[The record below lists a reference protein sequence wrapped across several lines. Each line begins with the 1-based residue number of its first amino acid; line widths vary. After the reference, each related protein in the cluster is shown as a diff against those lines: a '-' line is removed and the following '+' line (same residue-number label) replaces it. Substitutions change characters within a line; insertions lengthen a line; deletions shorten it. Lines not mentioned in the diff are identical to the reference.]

1 MNKIFKTKYD
11 VTTGQTKVVS
21 ELANNRQVA
30 SRVEAAGSQPK
41 CGGFFGGMLGAFKV
55 LPLALVMAGILGVNN
70 LSFAADYIEVDSTK
84 VGPNNYYIQHNLG
97 NDSVHL
103 YGWNYKKFG
112 GEYKNFIQTILIG
125 SGASIGASS
134 ATAIGYKANAR
145 SDATVAIGREVN
157 SSGTQSV
164 ALGDKANASGEQSVA
179 MGADTN
185 AMGYASISIGGDD
198 VGASK
203 DQYKYARALSQ
214 TVWEL
219 YRDNKS
225 NFNNADNYAT
235 TSQNTYQQYLADGRK
250 SYSQNFA
257 RGRGAISIGAR
268 TIAYG
273 DGATALGTLS
283 IAKGNYATSIGTAS
297 GALGNSSIAL
307 GNETYIYSNN
317 SVGLG
322 SEIQVAADGAMAFGY
337 QAYSGGQ
344 GSVAIGR
351 QVLAN
356 VGFKEQQDKNDMK
369 ALYQKES
376 KSVMSDL
383 YAIDNF
389 QANSKNVFV
398 PDTTLEQG
406 SEIHKINKNRK
417 AGGIAIGEYVAA
429 LGTNTQAI
437 GRMAIADGDQSTA
450 IGAYAYTKEGKS
462 ISFGYGAKT
471 LQSESVAIGPHATVL
486 GRKSIALG
494 NNAFINKRGSDEIS
508 NAIAIG
514 NESEAD
520 FNNSV
525 ALGYRSTTKYF
536 HNGDKKTAALSGDSA
551 MDLDGYVPEGSSYEI
566 ANDKAA
572 GIVSV
577 GGWDNSR
584 QSQVRGKKNSAVGL
598 RRIVNVAPG
607 ALDSDVATV
616 GQLKALNYVKREGL
630 VVYYTVKDDGKVI
643 KLTKDSNGNFYEV
656 NTATGEPLKDS
667 QPVDKSKVLV
677 GAKGANEVIGS
688 QDLGDKIRFGH
699 LEKGEITAT
708 SDQAITGNQLHQ
720 LGSSILG
727 LTVNN
732 SDKTKFDTV
741 QFEAVN
747 VTDPKDKSGVT
758 TNFKDALTKAIGAIN
773 RGYKFSADQINGTDN
788 NTPFYLGATIEIKAG
803 DVTKSGNTTEKY
815 LSKNLKTE
823 FKNDSS
829 KATFTIGLKDD
840 PEFKTVKLTGDPT
853 DNQHAVNKAY
863 VDNKLQNVSTNLHF
877 LSVQGTDKGAGSNY
891 NNDGAKGTHSVAIG
905 VKASATASATSG
917 IAIGYNAKSDA
928 KNAVVIGTNVSI
940 DVPNSFVLGSNN
952 TVTQNFKDTNGAVVV
967 IGSGTK
973 LVESKSSIAIG
984 AVYKVHQ
991 GKADGTLIEN
1001 AAWTASIG
1009 NKNKIKNGTDIVALG
1024 NNIQALDNTDEM
1036 SSNGTKIANNDLI
1049 LIGNASKAT
1058 SAKESVIIGAKAE
1071 AELKAKQ
1078 AVIIGH
1084 SAKAE
1089 TNAVGAV
1096 AIGQGATVK
1105 TDAGNSIALGQGSEA
1120 TAKEE
1125 AKKDATVS
1133 FDSTNIK
1140 FKWTRGVSSNSG
1152 DKKSVLSIGKQN
1164 NERIIKHVAA
1174 GAVDNN
1180 STDAINGSQLYAV
1193 ADEFSKLAVNVLG
1206 AEVEEASKTG
1216 FKKSNFEVAKYNGKT
1231 TASTPTEMTFKEAI
1245 AQNTTAI
1252 NKGFIFGVGDSN
1264 NEQGTH
1270 YLGDKLIIKAGAV
1283 DKPSTTQDGGYV
1295 SDNIKTAYLPS
1306 KKEIVIGIK
1315 ESPSFK
1321 NVLITEEIPE
1331 NTSADPKKN
1340 TYDNYAVN
1348 KKYLDKRLENVGSNF
1363 TVKGD
1368 TPKDGKNT
1376 SLEINKDNN
1385 VLTIN
1390 GGSNI
1395 TTAVDKGSKK
1405 LTVSLN
1411 KALTGIKTIEL
1422 KDDNGSHSKTI
1433 AINNKGDLVV
1443 REENGKQQD
1452 VENKIITEKNIGNQT
1467 ITYKS
1472 NGGGQKVKADN
1483 KEINEYTVKLSEG
1496 FDFHKS
1502 ENITVEI
1509 EDNGK
1514 ITHKLNNN
1522 LKEIDSIQ
1530 SGKDAKGAKI
1540 SFTSTNPTNNSNEVK
1555 DKIEF
1560 TLGNTNGG
1568 DPTKFT
1574 FSEAGLDLG
1583 NKQINNIASGIG
1595 TGDATTSNI
1604 EKVLSGQFD
1613 GSSNGQSANDISKNA
1628 VNVKDL
1634 SDVAKAIIGKGLT
1647 FKGNKLTASVDG
1659 KQTQEQATLQLG
1671 GTVTIES
1678 SESVNG
1684 KSKSP
1689 DGNEQPAKDDDIKI
1703 SVKPSDTD
1711 NSKDKV
1717 TLTLELNKATSV
1729 KADDE
1734 RVVTSSAVA
1743 NEFSKINK
1751 TIKDKADA
1759 GLKFKGNDNKEIHK
1773 KLSDTLEIVGKGL
1786 NKNQTTKFNGTNGNI
1801 AVKEN
1806 KGKLEISLNRDL
1818 KGIKSISD
1826 SKNKNIATE
1835 IRFNSKNDTNSI
1847 SNSLITNLT
1856 ISSNG
1861 GTFEFNRKGLHIN
1874 NKQITGLRSGLLE
1887 KHNGQDR
1894 ERKDLNYLI
1903 GDEFKNSSI
1912 QTHAVNVGDLAKIS
1926 KEIVEKG
1933 YKYVADIPSNNG
1945 NATSI
1950 ELGSTISI
1958 VKWTDT
1964 PASGTGQPA
1973 VKYTG
1978 DNLTTRYTYDGG
1990 NAKIEIG
1997 FKDAPEFRKVTL
2009 SKQTYGDSEIGNED
2023 VITKSYLEQALN
2035 SFKFNVAYDNKT
2047 VQIGRGDT
2055 LKFVKGQNIQVS
2067 LDDKKAGAT
2076 PAAPAPTPTDT
2087 ATASTTPTAPASGAT
2102 GGAGST
2108 SPTVAGSSSGGT
2120 NGDSAGKVVAS
2131 NTPTT
2136 TPTTTP
2142 PTTTAVV
2149 TIGTTEDLKN
2159 IKSISNGEKAKIALD
2174 KESNTIKFT
2183 SGATSEDVTLRGSKL
2198 SGVSEIN
2205 KAEGK
2210 GALKLADST
2219 ATLESASGNSNV
2231 ALENNEATITAG
2243 KDKGSLKLEADKATL
2258 TSAKDGSSLA
2268 LAKDS
2273 ATVKVDDKATFTFN
2287 KNGLD
2292 LGSNKI
2298 TALASGLGLQDNA
2311 SGSGDSDPNKSII
2324 DNVLAGDP
2332 DKGKTEDKNKIA
2344 NNAVNVKDLSTVAK
2358 ALMDKGL
2365 TFQGNDGKEVHKKL
2379 GETLSIKGEGAVGE
2393 TATDNI
2399 VVRAKE
2405 GELQIGL
2412 TKNIRN
2418 IDTISIAGT
2427 GDNSGKDVFIDAE
2440 GMTTT
2445 AQLEDGTVLV
2455 NNQTAEGVSTIAKKE
2470 DGSILVNNQ
2479 TAEANILSNGKN
2491 TTEVKAGEVAIKDK
2505 AGKDVVSLKVAKGED
2520 GQDGKGAT
2528 LAFTKGADD
2537 KGTGTITGLKDLDAT
2552 SDGTSAANKNYV
2564 DEKVSDLDSNR
2575 PFNFYIQEGKEY
2587 TKVVKGRDGKFYDPK
2602 DLEGAKYDG
2611 SKYVT
2616 KDGETIET
2624 SLSTEDKVI
2633 IRAEPTTTPI
2643 GISNVKSGLGIS
2655 ELGEAEKQ
2663 QLTQAVEDKKN
2674 KVSESEKALAQTTAD
2689 VKSKQQAL
2697 TEKTNE
2703 LSQVASERPVL
2714 LMQKADLEQ
2723 QLKGLGAS
2731 DPRRATAQEALS
2743 KVEDILKQN
2752 DQKSIEIAKEVKTTS
2767 ENLDKAKVA
2776 LADSV
2781 LNTYKAQQDLAN
2793 AKEALR
2799 NREFG
2804 VDKVQALLSDNSGI
2818 AEDNVAT
2825 IKDVKALAKAG
2836 LSFEGNDGK
2845 RLHKDLSE
2853 TLTIKGEGEF
2863 NSTET
2868 AKGNIK
2874 VEANGSGLEVKL
2886 SDKLQNLTSVETKK
2900 DSDGRSATLLSKG
2913 VMVNNDTTKEQALFS
2928 ENRLAFFKDGAL
2940 GLNLD
2945 GKSRALK
2952 VGEKAIISINDKG
2965 EALVS
2970 DLNEFSSGMTITNK
2984 NYVDTKNNELRTQL
2998 NNTDRTLRAGIAG
3011 SNAAAGLAS
3020 VSMPGKSMLAIS
3032 AAGYGGENAVAIGYS
3047 RMSDNGKIMLQLQGN
3062 RNSRGKAAG
3071 SVSIG
3076 YQW

>member
-11 VTTGQTKVVS
+11 ITTGQTKVVS

-30 SRVEAAGSQPK
+30 SRVEGASVGVGQPK

-55 LPLALVMAGILGVNN
+55 LPLALLMAGIFGVNN
-70 LSFAADYIEVDSTK
+70 LSFAVDYIEVDSTK
-84 VGPNNYYIQHNLG
+84 VGPNNYYIQNNLG

-103 YGWNYKKFG
+103 YGWNYKKSS

-145 SDATVAIGREVN
+145 SNATVAIGREVN

-225 NFNNADNYAT
+225 NFNNANNYAT
-235 TSQNTYQQYLADGRK
+235 TSQNTYQQYLADNRK
-250 SYSQNFA
+250 AYSQNFA

-616 GQLKALNYVKREGL
+616 GQLKALQYVKNEGL

-643 KLTKDSNGNFYEV
+643 KLVKDPQGKFYPV
-656 NTATGEPLKDS
+656 DTRTGEPMITEAAVTKD
-667 QPVDKSKVLV
+667 DVLV
-677 GAKGANEVIGS
+677 GAKGANEKIGT

-699 LEKGEITAT
+699 LKDGKISEN
-708 SDQAITGNQLHQ
+708 SDQAITGSQLKNV
-720 LGSSILG
+720 GDILG
-727 LTVNN
+727 ISVNTDN
-732 SDKTKFDTV
+732 TKFDNPSFITLEYEGSKKQPKTKFKDAVDDLITAVNKGLVIAGDAEKGTITLGSTLTIKAGNTTVTDKTTKTTTEYKSDNIRTAYVNKSNELLIGLKENPTFKKVSLEAEQTFDPDSSKNTVKDKKELITKGYLDGALANVATSFNVAGDEGHQFTVKSTLNIKGADSTAQSAGTTSTTHKNITTKASSDTLEIALNEDIKEV
-741 QFEAVN
+741 NSISGKEVAAGKQSNGKKVKSEIVFNDKSAGTKINTNVVIKSNGATFTFDRTGLTLSGKQIKGITSGLGINSNADISKNGNKTTIENVLSGNPDNGNSSQTNADKLSMKAVN
-747 VTDPKDKSGVT
+747 VQDLSTI
-758 TNFKDALTKAIGAIN
+758 AKAIID
-773 RGYKFSADQINGTDN
+773 K
-788 NTPFYLGATIEIKAG
+788 
-803 DVTKSGNTTEKY
+803 
-815 LSKNLKTE
+815 
-823 FKNDSS
+823 
-829 KATFTIGLKDD
+829 GLK
-840 PEFKTVKLTGDPT
+840 F
-853 DNQHAVNKAY
+853 
-863 VDNKLQNVSTNLHF
+863 
-877 LSVQGTDKGAGSNY
+877 QG
-891 NNDGAKGTHSVAIG
+891 ND
-905 VKASATASATSG
+905 
-917 IAIGYNAKSDA
+917 
-928 KNAVVIGTNVSI
+928 
-940 DVPNSFVLGSNN
+940 
-952 TVTQNFKDTNGAVVV
+952 
-967 IGSGTK
+967 
-973 LVESKSSIAIG
+973 
-984 AVYKVHQ
+984 
-991 GKADGTLIEN
+991 
-1001 AAWTASIG
+1001 
-1009 NKNKIKNGTDIVALG
+1009 
-1024 NNIQALDNTDEM
+1024 
-1036 SSNGTKIANNDLI
+1036 
-1049 LIGNASKAT
+1049 
-1058 SAKESVIIGAKAE
+1058 
-1071 AELKAKQ
+1071 
-1078 AVIIGH
+1078 
-1084 SAKAE
+1084 
-1089 TNAVGAV
+1089 
-1096 AIGQGATVK
+1096 
-1105 TDAGNSIALGQGSEA
+1105 
-1120 TAKEE
+1120 
-1125 AKKDATVS
+1125 
-1133 FDSTNIK
+1133 
-1140 FKWTRGVSSNSG
+1140 
-1152 DKKSVLSIGKQN
+1152 
-1164 NERIIKHVAA
+1164 
-1174 GAVDNN
+1174 
-1180 STDAINGSQLYAV
+1180 
-1193 ADEFSKLAVNVLG
+1193 
-1206 AEVEEASKTG
+1206 
-1216 FKKSNFEVAKYNGKT
+1216 
-1231 TASTPTEMTFKEAI
+1231 
-1245 AQNTTAI
+1245 
-1252 NKGFIFGVGDSN
+1252 
-1264 NEQGTH
+1264 
-1270 YLGDKLIIKAGAV
+1270 
-1283 DKPSTTQDGGYV
+1283 
-1295 SDNIKTAYLPS
+1295 
-1306 KKEIVIGIK
+1306 
-1315 ESPSFK
+1315 
-1321 NVLITEEIPE
+1321 
-1331 NTSADPKKN
+1331 
-1340 TYDNYAVN
+1340 
-1348 KKYLDKRLENVGSNF
+1348 
-1363 TVKGD
+1363 
-1368 TPKDGKNT
+1368 
-1376 SLEINKDNN
+1376 
-1385 VLTIN
+1385 
-1390 GGSNI
+1390 
-1395 TTAVDKGSKK
+1395 
-1405 LTVSLN
+1405 
-1411 KALTGIKTIEL
+1411 
-1422 KDDNGSHSKTI
+1422 
-1433 AINNKGDLVV
+1433 
-1443 REENGKQQD
+1443 
-1452 VENKIITEKNIGNQT
+1452 
-1467 ITYKS
+1467 
-1472 NGGGQKVKADN
+1472 
-1483 KEINEYTVKLSEG
+1483 
-1496 FDFHKS
+1496 
-1502 ENITVEI
+1502 
-1509 EDNGK
+1509 
-1514 ITHKLNNN
+1514 
-1522 LKEIDSIQ
+1522 
-1530 SGKDAKGAKI
+1530 
-1540 SFTSTNPTNNSNEVK
+1540 
-1555 DKIEF
+1555 
-1560 TLGNTNGG
+1560 
-1568 DPTKFT
+1568 
-1574 FSEAGLDLG
+1574 
-1583 NKQINNIASGIG
+1583 
-1595 TGDATTSNI
+1595 
-1604 EKVLSGQFD
+1604 
-1613 GSSNGQSANDISKNA
+1613 ANDISVKLGGTLKIIGEKTATTTSGTASTTTTMTTAPDNITVAKKNGTNGTA
-1628 VNVKDL
+1628 DTLEIKL
-1634 SDVAKAIIGKGLT
+1634 SDNLKGIKSVANSDTKIELNNGSGGSGSNAKSIVFTSGASKAVTLTGDKFSGVSEISSKDSKSKLTLGADKATVELENGKSKLELKDNEATITAGTDAGSIKINNNGNKKIELSPESGATLTLEKDTTNGGTHVKATGLSTVGLSDDNALIFKNGSDKSAELKVGSTTYNFTETGLDLAGKPITNLGSGLDQKTAASGRQDLDELLKLVATEQPQNAGTSNDGKLNKAINAGDLLHVAKGLMDKGLT
-1647 FKGNKLTASVDG
+1647 FKGNTG
-1659 KQTQEQATLQLG
+1659 NEFTRQLG
-1671 GTVTIES
+1671 ATVTIKGDGTDLTSKAE
-1678 SESVNG
+1678 NG
-1684 KSKSP
+1684 T
-1689 DGNEQPAKDDDIKI
+1689 I
-1703 SVKPSDTD
+1703 TF
-1711 NSKDKV
+1711 
-1717 TLTLELNKATSV
+1717 ELNKSDKVSASDQ
-1729 KADDE
+1729 K
-1734 RVVTSSAVA
+1734 VVTSKAVA
-1743 NEFSKINK
+1743 EKLQEYTSTATLGKDFLKVTGENIGNDETSKAEGRKKFGGNVGIAE
-1751 TIKDKADA
+1751 IKLGDTEKSSTELVQADA
-1759 GLKFKGNDNKEIHK
+1759 VIKYLKGTGTDSVKISDSTKTMAKGNHSISIGHEAVSENESAIAIGYGANAKNRNALALGRDSEVLGEHATAIGFQNKVSGNHSGAFGKQNTVKGEHSYAVGAYNEIGGEHTYVLGSSVTTDDKVKNAVILGNQSTGVSDAVSVGSADKQRRIVYVAAPKNQYDAVNKQYVDGLGLNFKGNDNKEIHK
-1773 KLSDTLEIVGKGL
+1773 KLSQTLEIVGKGL
-1786 NKNQTTKFNGTNGNI
+1786 NKNQTAKFNGTNGNI
-1801 AVKEN
+1801 AVINN
-1806 KGKLEISLNRDL
+1806 KQNKLEISLNRDL

-1847 SNSLITNLT
+1847 SNSLTNNLT

-1887 KHNGQDR
+1887 KHNGNDS
-1894 ERKDLNYLI
+1894 ERKGLDDLI
-1903 GDEFKNSSI
+1903 GENFDKSSI
-1912 QTHAVNVGDLAKIS
+1912 KTHAVNVGDLAKIS

-1933 YKYVADIPSNNG
+1933 YKYKADMPSG
-1945 NATSI
+1945 NSNDTSI
-1950 ELGSTISI
+1950 KLGSTISI

-1973 VKYTG
+1973 VTVGTGTTSQTQAVKYTG
-1978 DNLTTRYTYDGG
+1978 DNLTTRYTYDSSNG

-1997 FKDAPEFRKVTL
+1997 FKDAPKFSKVTL
-2009 SKQTYGDSEIGNED
+2009 SQDQTYGNGSSVENNDLIS
-2023 VITKSYLEQALN
+2023 KSYLDAALKD
-2035 SFKFNVAYDNKT
+2035 FKFNVEYGGKK
-2047 VQIGRGDT
+2047 VQIGRDDT
-2055 LKFVKGQNIQVS
+2055 LKFVGSQNIQVIS
-2067 LDDKKAGAT
+2067 DDKKAGAT

-2087 ATASTTPTAPASGAT
+2087 ATASTTPTAPASDAT

-2120 NGDSAGKVVAS
+2120 NGDSAGTAVAS
-2131 NTPTT
+2131 STPTS
-2136 TPTTTP
+2136 
-2142 PTTTAVV
+2142 TTTAVV

-2159 IKSISNGEKAKIALD
+2159 IKSISNGDKAKIALD

-2183 SGATSEDVTLRGSKL
+2183 SGATPEDVTLTGSTL

-2205 KAEGK
+2205 KADDK
-2210 GALKLADST
+2210 GALKLTKNS
-2219 ATLESASGNSNV
+2219 ATLESASDNSNV

-2298 TALASGLGLQDNA
+2298 TALASGLSLQDNA
-2311 SGSGDSDPNKSII
+2311 SGSGDSDPNKII

-2332 DKGKTEDKNKIA
+2332 DEGKTKDKIA

-2358 ALMDKGL
+2358 ALMEKGL

-2479 TAEANILSNGKN
+2479 TAEANILSNGKH

-2505 AGKDVVSLKVAKGED
+2505 SGQEIVSLKVAEGEN

-2528 LAFTKGADD
+2528 LAFAKDGEN
-2537 KGTGTITGLKDLDAT
+2537 GTGVIMGLKDLDAT
-2552 SDGTSAANKNYV
+2552 ADGSSAANKNYV
-2564 DEKVSDLDSNR
+2564 DEKMSDLDSNR
-2575 PFNFYIQEGKEY
+2575 PFDFYIQEGKEY
-2587 TKVVKGRDGKFYDPK
+2587 TKVVKGRDGKFYDPE
-2602 DLEGAKYDG
+2602 LLQGAKYDVD
-2611 SKYVT
+2611 SKKYIAQDGQEVT
-2616 KDGETIET
+2616 PE
-2624 SLSTEDKVI
+2624 SDKVI
-2633 IRAEPTTTPI
+2633 IRAEPTTAPI
-2643 GISNVKSGLGIS
+2643 GINNVASGLGIS
-2655 ELGEAEKQ
+2655 AIE
-2663 QLTQAVEDKKN
+2663 
-2674 KVSESEKALAQTTAD
+2674 ESEKQSLTKTIEEKKAELEKTDTALQTAKD
-2689 VKSKQQAL
+2689 QVGEKQKAL
-2697 TEKTNE
+2697 EEKTNA
-2703 LSQVASERPVL
+2703 LSQVASERPAL
-2714 LMQKADLEQ
+2714 LMQKAEIEQ

-2731 DPRRATAQEALS
+2731 DPRRATAQAELDKVKEALT
-2743 KVEDILKQN
+2743 QN
-2752 DQKSIEIAKEVKTTS
+2752 DQKVTEATKTANEAS
-2767 ENLDKAKVA
+2767 EALKQAKVA
-2776 LADSV
+2776 LADNV
-2781 LNTYKAQQDLAN
+2781 LKAYAAQQALAT
-2793 AKEALR
+2793 AEETLR
-2799 NREFG
+2799 NKEFG
-2804 VDKVQALLSDNSGI
+2804 VDKVKDLLSGNSNI

-2853 TLTIKGEGEF
+2853 TLAIKGEENASGDKF
-2863 NSTET
+2863 NSDHT
-2868 AKGNIK
+2868 AAGNIK
-2874 VEANGSGLEVKL
+2874 VEMAQDGKGLEVKL
-2886 SDKLQNLTSVETKK
+2886 SDQLKNLTSVETKK
-2900 DSDGRSATLLSKG
+2900 DDQGRSTTLLSRG
-2913 VMVNNDTTKEQALFS
+2913 VMVQNDTTKEQALFS

-3011 SNAAAGLAS
+3011 ANAASGLAS